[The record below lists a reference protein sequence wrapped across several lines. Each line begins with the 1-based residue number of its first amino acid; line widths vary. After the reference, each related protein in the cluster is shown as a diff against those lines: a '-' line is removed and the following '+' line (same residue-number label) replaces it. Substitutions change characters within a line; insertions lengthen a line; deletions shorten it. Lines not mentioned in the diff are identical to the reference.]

1 MKRLVSFI
9 GLFSFAMTTFAQTP
23 YKLPPKEVIDILDA
37 PPTPFTIV
45 SPAGDA
51 MLFVEYR
58 PHPSIA
64 LLARPILKLAG
75 LRIDPQLNSR
85 QRLSE
90 YTGLSIKWL
99 QPNRSVNIAL
109 PQGARISIPS
119 WSYDGTKLAFTRDV
133 EDGVELWVA
142 DAKTGQARA
151 LANLRVNDVLSS
163 AFAWMKDN
171 THLFAQLVPE
181 NRGAAPQAPR
191 VPYGP
196 NVEETA
202 GKFSKVMTFQD
213 LLRNPHDETLFEYH
227 ATSQLA
233 VVNVSTNEAR
243 KIGGP
248 SLIMGAS
255 FSPDEKYVLVS
266 KLKKPFSYRVP
277 YFYFTRTVEVWDRE
291 GKLITTIADLPISDE
306 IPTQGVPTG
315 PRSVQ
320 WQALQPATLLWVEA
334 LDGGDPLKKVEH
346 RDKLMRRN
354 APFADAA
361 QEVLKLRQRYS
372 GINSTARTHEVLL
385 SEYDRDR
392 RWRTTAFV
400 NLTKPEKSRKVI
412 FDLSVND
419 DYNDP
424 GRPVYETRP
433 DGVSVL
439 RQEGDEIFFNARGA
453 SPEGER
459 PALDRFNLKTLKKE
473 RLFHS
478 SGTAYEQFI
487 AFAGKGNNT
496 VITRY
501 ESKTEPPNFFLVD
514 LKKQERTTLTSFK
527 DPAPQLTG
535 LKKELVK
542 YQRSDSVQLFGTL
555 YLPPNY
561 QPGEKLPLIIWAYP
575 LEYSDPAT
583 AGQVRGSPNTFTFL
597 RGTSMLFFLTQGYA
611 VLLDAT
617 MPVVGDPETMN
628 DTFVEQIVGAGRAA
642 IDKLDEMGVIDRKRV
657 CISGHSYG
665 AFMTANLLAHSN
677 LFAAGIA
684 RSGAYNRSLTP
695 FGFQSER
702 RSFWEASE
710 VYMKVSPFTH
720 AHKINEPLLIIH
732 GEADNNPGTHTMQSE
747 RLYQALKGNG
757 ATARLVLLPHES
769 HGYVAR
775 ESVLHTLAEMFE
787 WAEKYVKNR
796 KVEVGMK

>member
-1 MKRLVSFI
+1 MNKTLSAFA
-9 GLFSFAMTTFAQTP
+9 LTLLAMTTFAQTT
-23 YKLPPKEVIDILDA
+23 YKLPPKEVVEILDA

-45 SPAGDA
+45 SPRGDA

-64 LLARPILKLAG
+64 LLARPFLKLGG
-75 LRIDPQLNSR
+75 LRVDPQRNSR
-85 QRLSE
+85 QRTSE
-90 YTGLSIKWL
+90 YVGLSLKWL
-99 QPNRSVNIAL
+99 QPHRVVNIAL
-109 PQGARISIPS
+109 PQDARIGIPS

-133 EDGVELWVA
+133 EDGVELWIA

-151 LANLRVNDVLSS
+151 LVNIRTNDVLSS
-163 AFAWMKDN
+163 AFAWMNDN
-171 THLFAQLVPE
+171 EHLFVQLLPE
-181 NRGAAPQAPR
+181 NRGPAPQAPL

-196 NVEETA
+196 IVEETA

-213 LLRNPHDETLFEYH
+213 LLRNPHDEALFEYH
-227 ATSQLA
+227 AASQLA
-233 VVNVSTNEAR
+233 VVNVNTNEVR
-243 KIGGP
+243 KIGEPG
-248 SLIMGAS
+248 LIMGAS

-266 KLKKPFSYRVP
+266 KLKRPFSYRVP

-291 GKLITTIADLPISDE
+291 GKLLNTIADLSISDE

-334 LDGGDPLKKVEH
+334 LDGGDPLQKVAY
-346 RDKLMRRN
+346 RDKMMRLS
-354 APFADAA
+354 APFAEAA
-361 QEVLKLRQRYS
+361 QEVLKLQHRYS
-372 GINSTARTHEVLL
+372 GMNSTARVHEVLL

-400 NLTKPEKSRKVI
+400 NLAKPEKTRKVI

-424 GRPVYETRP
+424 GRPIYETRP
-433 DGVSVL
+433 DGVSLL
-439 RQEGDEIFFNARGA
+439 RQEGDWIFFNARGA
-453 SPEGER
+453 SSEGER

-478 SGTAYEQFI
+478 KENCYESFI
-487 AFAGKGNNT
+487 AFAGKDNNSI
-496 VITRY
+496 ITRY
-501 ESKTEPPNFFLVD
+501 ESQTEPPNFFLVD
-514 LKKQERTTLTSFK
+514 LKKNTRTTLTSFK

-542 YQRSDSVQLFGTL
+542 YQRSDGVQLSGTL

-561 QPGEKLPLIIWAYP
+561 QPGEKLPLMIWAYP

-583 AGQVRGSPNTFTFL
+583 AGQVRGSPNTFTFF

-628 DTFVEQIVGAGRAA
+628 NTFVEQIVGAGQAA
-642 IDKLDEMGVIDRKRV
+642 VDKLDEMGVIDRNRV

-702 RSFWEASE
+702 RSFWEASD

-720 AHKINEPLLIIH
+720 AHKINEPILLIH

-796 KVEVGMK
+796 KVETGTN

>member
-1 MKRLVSFI
+1 MKFYLI
-9 GLFSFAMTTFAQTP
+9 LAAILLLAMTTFAQTP
-23 YKLPPKEVIDILDA
+23 YKLPPQEVIDILDA

-45 SPAGDA
+45 SPRGEA

-58 PHPSIA
+58 PHPSIV
-64 LLARPILKLAG
+64 LLARPVLKLG
-75 LRIDPQLNSR
+75 GVRIDPQLNAR
-85 QRLSE
+85 QRLTE
-90 YTGLSIKWL
+90 YVGLSIKWL
-99 QPNRSVNIAL
+99 QPNRVVNIAL
-109 PQGARISIPS
+109 PQEARIGVPS
-119 WSYDGTKLAFTRDV
+119 WSYDGAKLAFTRDV

-142 DAKTGQARA
+142 DTKTGQARE
-151 LANLRVNDVLSS
+151 LENLRVNDVLSS
-163 AFAWMKDN
+163 AFAWMNDN
-171 THLFAQLVPE
+171 ARLFVQLIPE
-181 NRGAAPQAPR
+181 NRGPAPQEPR
-191 VPYGP
+191 VPFGP
-196 NVEETA
+196 IVEETA

-213 LLRNPHDETLFEYH
+213 LLRNPHDEALFEYH
-227 ATSQLA
+227 ATTQLA
-233 VVNVSTNEAR
+233 VVNVSTNEVQKLGAP
-243 KIGGP
+243 G
-248 SLIMGAS
+248 LIMGAS

-277 YFYFTRTVEVWDRE
+277 YSYFTRTVEVWDRE
-291 GKLITTIADLPISDE
+291 GNLVATIAEHPISDE
-306 IPTQGVPTG
+306 IPTQGVHTG

-320 WQALQPATLLWVEA
+320 WQALQPSTLLWVEA

-346 RDKLMRRN
+346 RDKLMRLA
-354 APFADAA
+354 APFANAA
-361 QEVLKLRQRYS
+361 EEVLKLQQRYA
-372 GINSTARTHEVLL
+372 GINSTARAHEVLL

-478 SGTAYEQFI
+478 SATAYEQFI
-487 AFAGKGNNT
+487 AFAGKNNNT
-496 VITRY
+496 IITRY
-501 ESKTEPPNFFLVD
+501 ESKTEPPNFFLAD
-514 LKKQERTTLTSFK
+514 LKKQNRTTLTAFK
-527 DPAPQLTG
+527 DPTPQFTG
-535 LKKELVK
+535 LKKELIT
-542 YQRSDSVQLFGTL
+542 YQRSDGVPLSGTL
-555 YLPPNY
+555 YLPPNH
-561 QPGEKLPLIIWAYP
+561 QPGEKLPLLIWAYP

-583 AGQVRGSPNTFTFL
+583 AGQVRGSPHTFTFL

-628 DTFVEQIVGAGRAA
+628 NTFVEQIVGAGQAA
-642 IDKLDEMGVIDRKRV
+642 IDKLDEMGVIDRNRV

-665 AFMTANLLAHSN
+665 AFMTANLLAHSD

-702 RSFWEASE
+702 RSFWEAPE
-710 VYMKVSPFTH
+710 TYMKVSPFTH
-720 AHKINEPLLIIH
+720 AHKINEPILLIH

>member
-1 MKRLVSFI
+1 MKKNLVV
-9 GLFSFAMTTFAQTP
+9 FAILLLVMTTFAQTP
-23 YKLPPKEVIDILDA
+23 YKLLPQDVINILDA
-37 PPTPFTIV
+37 PPTPITSI
-45 SPAGDA
+45 SPRGDA
-51 MLFVEYR
+51 ILFVEYR

-64 LLARPILKLAG
+64 LLARPFLKLGG
-75 LRIDPQLNSR
+75 LRVDPQRNSR
-85 QRLSE
+85 QRTSE
-90 YTGLSIKWL
+90 YVGLSVKWL
-99 QPNRSVNIAL
+99 QPSRTVNIAL
-109 PQGARISIPS
+109 PPDARIGFPS
-119 WSYDGTKLAFTRDV
+119 WSYDGTKLAFTRDL
-133 EDGVELWVA
+133 EDGVELWIA
-142 DAKTGQARA
+142 DAKTGQARV
-151 LANLRVNDVLSS
+151 LTNLRANDVLAS
-163 AFAWMKDN
+163 AFAWMNDN
-171 THLFAQLVPE
+171 TNLFVQLIPE
-181 NRGAAPQAPR
+181 NREAAPQAPA
-191 VPYGP
+191 VPFGP
-196 NVEETA
+196 IVEETA

-213 LLRNPHDETLFEYH
+213 LLRNPHDENLFEYH

-233 VVNVSTNEAR
+233 VVNVHTNEVQ
-243 KIGGP
+243 KIGEPG
-248 SLIMGAS
+248 LIAGAS

-266 KLKKPFSYRVP
+266 KLKRPFSYRVP
-277 YFYFTRTVEVWDRE
+277 YSYFTRTVEVWDRA
-291 GKLITTIADLPISDE
+291 GKLVATIAEHPISDE
-306 IPTQGVPTG
+306 IPTQGVTTG

-346 RDKLMRRN
+346 RDKMMRLA
-354 APFADAA
+354 APFTKSA
-361 QEVLKLRQRYS
+361 EEILKLQHRYS
-372 GINSTARTHEVLL
+372 GINSTARAHEVLL

-400 NLTKPEKSRKVI
+400 NLTKPAKSRKVI

-439 RQEGDEIFFNARGA
+439 RQEGDWIFFDSRGA

-459 PALDRFNLKTLKKE
+459 PALDRLNLKTLKKE
-473 RLFHS
+473 RIFHS
-478 SGTAYEQFI
+478 KENSYEQFI
-487 AFAGKGNNT
+487 AFAGKDNI
-496 VITRY
+496 ITRY
-501 ESKTEPPNFFLVD
+501 ESKNEPPNFFLVD
-514 LKKQERTTLTSFK
+514 LKKQERTTLTSFR

-542 YQRSDSVQLFGTL
+542 YQRSDGVPLSGTL

-583 AGQVRGSPNTFTFL
+583 AGQVRGSPHTFTFL

-611 VLLDAT
+611 VLMDAT

-628 DTFVEQIVGAGRAA
+628 NTFVEQIVGAGQAA
-642 IDKLDEMGVIDRKRV
+642 VDKLDEMGVIDRNRV

-665 AFMTANLLAHSN
+665 AFMTANLLAHSD

-702 RSFWEASE
+702 RSFWEAPE
-710 VYMKVSPFTH
+710 TYMKVSPFTH
-720 AHKINEPLLIIH
+720 AHKINEPILLIH

-796 KVEVGMK
+796 KAEAGTN

>member
-1 MKRLVSFI
+1 
-9 GLFSFAMTTFAQTP
+9 MTSFAQTP
-23 YKLPPKEVIDILDA
+23 YKLPPQEVIGILDA
-37 PPTPFTIV
+37 APTPLTSI
-45 SPAGDA
+45 SPRGDA

-64 LLARPILKLAG
+64 LLARPFLKLGG
-75 LRIDPQLNSR
+75 LRLDPIRNSS
-85 QRLSE
+85 QRRTE
-90 YTGLSIKWL
+90 YIGLSVKWL
-99 QPNRSVNIAL
+99 QPNRAVNIAL
-109 PQGARISIPS
+109 PQDARIGFPN
-119 WSYDGTKLAFTRDV
+119 WSYDGTKLAFTRDL
-133 EDGVELWVA
+133 EDGVELWIA
-142 DAKTGQARA
+142 EAKTGQARA
-151 LANLRVNDVLSS
+151 LTNLRANDVLSS
-163 AFAWMKDN
+163 SFSWMNDN
-171 THLFAQLVPE
+171 AHLFVQLIPE
-181 NRGAAPQAPR
+181 NRGPAPQAPS
-191 VPYGP
+191 VPFGP
-196 NVEETA
+196 IVEETA
-202 GKFSKVMTFQD
+202 GKFSKVSTYQD

-233 VVNVSTNEAR
+233 IVNVNTTEVQNLGEP
-243 KIGGP
+243 G
-248 SLIMGAS
+248 LIAGAS
-255 FSPDEKYVLVS
+255 LSPDEKYVLVS

-277 YFYFTRTVEVWDRE
+277 YFYFTRTIEVWDRE
-291 GKLITTIADLPISDE
+291 GKLVATIAEHPISDE
-306 IPTQGVPTG
+306 IPTQGVHTG

-346 RDKLMRRN
+346 RDKMMRLA
-354 APFADAA
+354 APFTKSAE
-361 QEVLKLRQRYS
+361 EVLKLQQRYS
-372 GINSTARTHEVLL
+372 GLNSTARVNEILL

-400 NLTKPEKSRKVI
+400 NFTKPEKSRKVL

-439 RQEGDEIFFNARGA
+439 RQEGDWIFFNARGA

-478 SGTAYEQFI
+478 KENSYESFI
-487 AFAGKGNNT
+487 AFAGKDNNSI
-496 VITRY
+496 ITRY

-514 LKKQERTTLTSFK
+514 LKQQSRATLTAFK

-542 YQRSDSVQLFGTL
+542 YQRSDGVPLSGTL
-555 YLPPNY
+555 YLPPHY
-561 QPGEKLPLIIWAYP
+561 QQGEKLPLIIWAYP

-583 AGQVRGSPNTFTFL
+583 AGQVRGSPHTFTFL

-628 DTFVEQIVGAGRAA
+628 NTFVEQIVGAGQAA
-642 IDKLDEMGVIDRKRV
+642 VDKLDEMGVIDRNRV

-665 AFMTANLLAHSN
+665 AFMTANLLAHSD

-702 RSFWEASE
+702 RSFWEAPE
-710 VYMKVSPFTH
+710 TYMKVSPFTH
-720 AHKINEPLLIIH
+720 AHKINEPILLIH
-732 GEADNNPGTHTMQSE
+732 GEADNNSGTHTMQSE